1 MSSMNTLR
9 PSTRGATMSVRDDI
23 SGNMVLN
30 LDLNFPPLECWLA
43 EGTSGSRYPWISI
56 TQIGDAI
63 ESQQGST
70 APPSDRLNNSIID
83 LESIE
88 DEVVTLASSRGFP
101 QGRDS
106 FRRSQPVIVVPD
118 EDLRINYRRAEQ
130 RVTRSSSNT
139 RNKRPRSSTSRTIIN
154 CDLYPDLE
162 QDLIAK
168 RKKSKPEP
176 VVLTR
181 KEPTFTC
188 PVCLHALV
196 DASSTICGH
205 IFCLQCIKSSI
216 QAQKKCPTCRRKLT
230 MSSFHRVYLPA
241 TH

>member
-23 SGNMVLN
+23 SGKMVLN

-43 EGTSGSRYPWISI
+43 EGTSGSRHPWISI

-118 EDLRINYRRAEQ
+118 EDLGINYRRAEQ
-130 RVTRSSSNT
+130 RVARSSSNT
-139 RNKRPRSSTSRTIIN
+139 RNKRARSSTSQTIIN

-162 QDLIAK
+162 QDPIAK

-230 MSSFHRVYLPA
+230 MSSFHRVYFPA